1 MTEQIEETIGCGED
15 VLDAGHT
22 SFDSDEESLRAA
34 SGGFRI
40 RFGMQGPGLPGKGL
54 RKVAPVKRTTSDGVP
69 VTVEWEYPWA
79 AGLIQHEDH
88 SVEDVA
94 EWVGWVLNNSQ
105 GWTRAGIWFPR
116 VAPEEARA
124 VFRYVRK
131 NGTRCAEPSSV
142 ACTSFGVLPGGRH
155 LVEIETNRFGT
166 GFHKVV
172 CHELAHAAFRARH
185 NVGTPYSGI
194 MGNSVGGIWPTQ
206 TDVSSVVS
214 WTRGEAIVVQARP

>member
-1 MTEQIEETIGCGED
+1 MNEQIEETVGCGED
-15 VLDAGHT
+15 VLDAGYE
-22 SFDSDEESLRAA
+22 SFDAA
-34 SGGFRI
+34 AEAFGAAADGFQM

-54 RKVAPVKRTTSDGVP
+54 RKIQPVTRTTSDGVQ

-94 EWVGWVLNNSQ
+94 EWVGSVLNNSR

-116 VAPEEARA
+116 VAPEGARA
-124 VFRYVRK
+124 VFRYVWK
-131 NGTRCAEPSSV
+131 DGTRCAEPSSV

-155 LVEIETNRFGT
+155 LVEIETTRFGP

-172 CHELAHAAFRARH
+172 CHELAHAAFRAKH

-194 MGNSVGGIWPTQ
+194 MGNSAGGIWPTE
-206 TDVSSVVS
+206 TDVQSVIN
-214 WTRGEAIVVQARP
+214 WTRGEAIVV